1 MIELQEQDEV
11 RYANF
16 LRMDNSLFTVLLHL
30 VKPLIDRQ
38 DTRMRQC
45 IGAGERLTITLRF
58 LATGESFRSLQYL
71 FRVSE
76 QSIGS
81 IVIETCKALTSV
93 LKQKYLKV
101 ILSRGLVGVGLFV
114 HNHRRRIGM

>member
-1 MIELQEQDEV
+1 MELEEQDEV

-16 LRMDNSLFTVLLHL
+16 LRMDSSLFTILLDQ
-30 VKPLIDRQ
+30 VKPLIERQ
-38 DTRMRQC
+38 DMNRMKC
-45 IGAGERLTITLRF
+45 IGGGERITITLRF

-81 IVIETCKALTSV
+81 MFIETCKALVSV
-93 LKQKYLKV
+93 LKQQYLKV
-101 ILSRGLVGVGLFV
+101 SNIKFLLKVGDGVGFV
-114 HNHRRRIGM
+114 NS